1 MNKVMLVGRLTRD
14 PEFKILNN
22 GTKATNLSIAVNRK
36 FKDRNG
42 EWRELTDF
50 FDIETYG
57 PMAERVAQQLS
68 KGYQVAIEGVLRQDK
83 WVSPSGE
90 KRSKVK
96 IIANKVRL
104 LSKPKTTVKTEKENL
119 LEEELAF

>member
-1 MNKVMLVGRLTRD
+1 MNKVLLIGRLTKN
-14 PEFKILNN
+14 PEFKVLNN
-22 GTKATNLSIAVNRK
+22 GMKATNLSIAVNRR
-36 FKDRNG
+36 FKDKNG
-42 EWRELTDF
+42 EWREATDF

-57 PMAERVAQQLS
+57 STAERAAQLG

-83 WVSPSGE
+83 WTSPSGD
-90 KRSKVK
+90 KKSKVK

-119 LEEELAF
+119 LEEEVSF